1 MKTPLSL
8 ALALALALAPALA
21 LLPATRAAAETKATI
36 KMGDNLPDR
45 TNTWGAVVEQI
56 NAEFKAANPGV
67 EIVTESYPDQ
77 PYQQKVK
84 IYATAKQLPDV
95 FKFWS
100 FTSLLKP
107 LVDGGFVEPLNRGDF
122 DKLDYLTG
130 ALESNVYGGKLYG
143 IPVSADLWVIYY
155 NKKLFKDA
163 GLDKPPGTIDE
174 LLAAAA
180 KLKAKGVIPMV
191 TDGKDAW
198 PLCVTFDQLAWRI
211 SGDAT
216 LPGKALARKAKFTDP
231 VFVQAARELSRM
243 IKAGL
248 FQDDL
253 MVSDYG
259 AARNLFGQGR
269 AAMYLMGSWELGL
282 GADKTFSTEF
292 RTQVD
297 AFKFPLVAGGK
308 GKIDDL
314 FAWYGGNYVV
324 SASSKNKALDM
335 KYLQFYAKRF
345 PGLAWEKQAALPA
358 QKVEAR
364 PGDTMVAKTLLKIIS
379 EAKATSGTPSL
390 DLSSPRFKDDIENA
404 MRELASGLISP
415 EEFTKKLDVAADK
428 AARR

>member
-1 MKTPLSL
+1 MKTTAFLVVAA
-8 ALALALALAPALA
+8 ALLIAPRAPAD
-21 LLPATRAAAETKATI
+21 TRTTL

-45 TNTWGAVVEQI
+45 SNTWGAVVEQI
-56 NAEFKAANPGV
+56 NTEFKAANPGV

-77 PYQQKVK
+77 PYQQKIK

-107 LVDGGFVEPLNRGDF
+107 LVDGGFVEPLDRSEF
-122 DKLDYLTG
+122 EKLDYLPG
-130 ALESNVYGGKLYG
+130 ALDSNVYNGKLYG

-163 GLDKPPGTIDE
+163 GVERPPATLDDLIA
-174 LLAAAA
+174 LAERF
-180 KLKAKGVIPMV
+180 KARNLIPVV

-216 LPGKALARKAKFTDP
+216 LPARALARKARFTDP
-231 VFVQAARELSRM
+231 VFVQAATELVRM
-243 IKAGL
+243 VKAGL

-269 AAMYLMGSWELGL
+269 AAMYIMGSWELGL
-282 GADKTFSTEF
+282 GADKTFSAEF
-292 RTQVD
+292 RGNVD

-314 FAWYGGNYVV
+314 FGWYGGNYVV
-324 SASSKNKALDM
+324 SASSKNKALGK
-335 KYLQFYAKRF
+335 KYLQFYARRF
-345 PGLAWEKQAALPA
+345 PALAWDKQAALPA
-358 QKVEAR
+358 QRVDAR
-364 PGDTMVAKTLLKIIS
+364 SGDTAVARTLLRIAG
-379 EAKATSGTPSL
+379 EAKATSGTASL
-390 DLSSPRFKDDIENA
+390 DLSTPRFKDDMENA

-415 EEFTKKLDVAADK
+415 EAFTKKIDAAAEK

>member
-1 MKTPLSL
+1 MKIAAFVLL
-8 ALALALALAPALA
+8 ALVLAAPRV
-21 LLPATRAAAETKATI
+21 PADTKVTL

-45 TNTWGAVVEQI
+45 SNTWGAVVEQI
-56 NAEFKAANPGV
+56 NTEFKTANPGA

-77 PYQQKVK
+77 PYQQKIK

-107 LVDGGFVEPLNRGDF
+107 LVDGHFVEPLDRSDF
-122 DKLDYLTG
+122 EKLDYLPG
-130 ALESNVYGGKLYG
+130 ALESNVYNGKLYG

-155 NKKLFKDA
+155 NKQLFKDA
-163 GLDKPPGTIDE
+163 GVDRPPASLDE
-174 LLAAAA
+174 LIAVAP
-180 KLKAKGVIPMV
+180 KFKARGLVPMV

-216 LPGKALARKAKFTDP
+216 LPARALARKAKFTDP
-231 VFVQAARELSRM
+231 VFVQAATELVRM
-243 IKAGL
+243 VKAGL

-253 MVSDYG
+253 MVSDYS

-282 GADKTFSTEF
+282 GADKTFSDAF
-292 RTQVD
+292 RASVD
-297 AFKFPLVAGGK
+297 AFKFPVIAGGK
-308 GKIDDL
+308 GQIDDL
-314 FAWYGGNYVV
+314 FAWYGGNYVL
-324 SASSKNKALDM
+324 ATSSKNKALGK
-335 KYLQFYAKRF
+335 KYLQFYARRF
-345 PGLAWEKQAALPA
+345 PALAWEKQAAMPA
-358 QKVEAR
+358 QRIDAR
-364 PGDTMVAKTLLKIIS
+364 PGDTPVARTLLRIAT

-390 DLSSPRFKDDIENA
+390 DLSTPRFKDDIENA

-415 EEFTKKLDVAADK
+415 EAFTKKIDAAADK

>member
-1 MKTPLSL
+1 MKTVLL
-8 ALALALALAPALA
+8 VIAAALLIAPPAPAD
-21 LLPATRAAAETKATI
+21 TRTTL

-45 TNTWGAVVEQI
+45 SNTWGAVVEQI
-56 NAEFKAANPGV
+56 NTEFKAANPGV
-67 EIVTESYPDQ
+67 DIVTESYPDQ
-77 PYQQKVK
+77 PYQQKIK

-107 LVDGGFVEPLNRGDF
+107 LVDGGFVEPLDRGEF
-122 DKLDYLTG
+122 EKLDYLPG
-130 ALESNVYGGKLYG
+130 ALDSNVYNGKLYG

-163 GLDKPPGTIDE
+163 GIERPPGTLDE
-174 LLAAAA
+174 LIALAERF
-180 KLKAKGVIPMV
+180 KAKNIVPMV

-216 LPGKALARKAKFTDP
+216 LPAKALARKARFTDP
-231 VFVQAARELSRM
+231 VFVQAATELVRM
-243 IKAGL
+243 VKAGL

-269 AAMYLMGSWELGL
+269 AAMYIMGSWELGL
-282 GADKTFSTEF
+282 GADKTFSAEF
-292 RTQVD
+292 RANVD
-297 AFKFPLVAGGK
+297 AFRFPLLAGGK
-308 GKIDDL
+308 GKTDDL

-324 SASSKNKALDM
+324 SASSKNKALGK
-335 KYLQFYAKRF
+335 KYLQFYARRF
-345 PGLAWEKQAALPA
+345 PVLAWDKQAALPA
-358 QKVEAR
+358 QRVDAR
-364 PGDTMVAKTLLKIIS
+364 SGDTAVARTLLRIAS
-379 EAKATSGTPSL
+379 EAKATSGTASL
-390 DLSSPRFKDDIENA
+390 DLSTPRFKDDMENA

-415 EEFTKKLDVAADK
+415 EAFTKKIDAAAEK

>member
-1 MKTPLSL
+1 MKI
-8 ALALALALAPALA
+8 PALVLVA
-21 LLPATRAAAETKATI
+21 LVLAAPRVPADTKVTL

-45 TNTWGAVVEQI
+45 SNTWGAVVEQI
-56 NAEFKAANPGV
+56 NTEFKAANPGA

-77 PYQQKVK
+77 PYQQKIK

-107 LVDGGFVEPLNRGDF
+107 LVDGHFVEPLDRSDF
-122 DKLDYLTG
+122 EKLDYLPG
-130 ALESNVYGGKLYG
+130 ALDSNVYNGKLYG

-155 NKKLFKDA
+155 NKKLFKEA
-163 GLDKPPGTIDE
+163 GVDRPPASLDE
-174 LLAAAA
+174 LIAVAP
-180 KLKAKGVIPMV
+180 KFKARGLVPMV

-216 LPGKALARKAKFTDP
+216 LPARALARKARFTDP
-231 VFVQAARELSRM
+231 VFVQAATELVRM
-243 IKAGL
+243 VNSGL

-282 GADKTFSTEF
+282 GADKTFSDAF
-292 RTQVD
+292 RASVD
-297 AFKFPLVAGGK
+297 AFKFPVIAGGK
-308 GKIDDL
+308 GQIDDL
-314 FAWYGGNYVV
+314 FAWYGGNYVL
-324 SASSKNKALDM
+324 SASAKNKALGK
-335 KYLQFYAKRF
+335 KYLQFYARRF
-345 PGLAWEKQAALPA
+345 PALAWEKQAAMPA
-358 QKVEAR
+358 QRIDAR
-364 PGDTMVAKTLLKIIS
+364 PGDTPVARTLLRIAT

-390 DLSSPRFKDDIENA
+390 DLSTPRFKDDIEDA

-415 EEFTKKLDVAADK
+415 EAFTRKIDAAADR